1 MERMSQNDLARI
13 NENIKKIQNKKNYDD
28 DKNEVDYDILG
39 ITKAAHQ
46 NNKKINEVILRE
58 F

>member
-1 MERMSQNDLARI
+1 MSQNDLARI
-13 NENIKKIQNKKNYDD
+13 NENIKNIQNKKNYDN

-39 ITKAAHQ
+39 ITKTTHK
-46 NNKKINEVILRE
+46 NNKKINDMIFRE

>member
-1 MERMSQNDLARI
+1 MSLNDLARI